1 MESLK
6 ENLSTQFGALKV
18 KLRRVQPVEFG
29 IAFIIFILGMILSY
43 REFNDDGNNLYYLWL
58 LIFVGVVLG
67 SYIWIKAI
75 NRFFGSF
82 TFYIVEHKWVRKI
95 IAGGSFSYYE
105 YQDPAKQ
112 KKSSLFLDPISQ
124 VITLLLAFVG
134 MSVFFMGILG
144 PDAADN
150 PLIWGA
156 LAILV
161 PLIATP
167 LIPVYWALAST
178 KVKAYANGNN
188 TTWMVGKKYKNRFN
202 SIITIGAIF
211 SNLRDSDTGDLV
223 DQIKVFLEVVK
234 VGILI
239 LLIPTSIFI
248 IIYYGWFKEELSGK
262 LRESLSLKTYEIVL
276 KEHDAPESDDNGE
289 GAATTEEVVE
299 TDEEES
305 EVDSFEEDLEE
316 IEIPEEE
323 EELGEDAET
332 ETESVEETENV
343 EEEEIENE
351 PDSEAD
357 EELEEEETELPE
369 DE

>member
-1 MESLK
+1 MERFK
-6 ENLSTQFGALKV
+6 ETLSTQLGALKV
-18 KLRRVQPVEFG
+18 KLRRVQPIEFG
-29 IAFIIFILGMILSY
+29 IAFVIFIIGMFLSY
-43 REFNDDGNNLYYLWL
+43 REFEDDGNNLYYLWF
-58 LIFVGVVLG
+58 LILVGVILG
-67 SYIWIKAI
+67 SFIWIKAI

-112 KKSSLFLDPISQ
+112 KKSSLYLDPISQ

-134 MSVFFMGILG
+134 MAVFFMGFLG
-144 PDAADN
+144 PDRAEN
-150 PLIWGA
+150 PLVWGV
-156 LAILV
+156 LAIII
-161 PLIATP
+161 PLIVTP

-211 SNLRDSDTGDLV
+211 SNLKDSDAGDLV

-276 KEHDAPESDDNGE
+276 KEHDAPISDDEEDEIAAKDVKERESD
-289 GAATTEEVVE
+289 TVEEPLEDDEIPAEEEELDEEPEIVEEDVAEEEPESEVEEEEAKIEE
-299 TDEEES
+299 TDEEE
-305 EVDSFEEDLEE
+305 
-316 IEIPEEE
+316 
-323 EELGEDAET
+323 
-332 ETESVEETENV
+332 
-343 EEEEIENE
+343 
-351 PDSEAD
+351 
-357 EELEEEETELPE
+357 
-369 DE
+369 